1 MPLSRKD
8 FFKGLA
14 VGTIAAPVAIRGLMG
29 ETRAQSDQEGPAV
42 LNGKRYEWKM
52 VTTWPPN
59 FPILGEGCLKLAEMI
74 RTMSGGRID
83 ITVYGG
89 GELVPA
95 LEAFDAVRSGAAQ
108 MGSGA
113 GYYWA
118 GKAPAAQFFASYP
131 YGFNA
136 QQLNSWLLAGGG
148 MALWEELYAGLG
160 LVPFI
165 GGNTGVQMGGWFN
178 RSIDSVADFQ
188 GLKMRIP
195 GLAGS
200 VLERLGGSPVLL
212 AGGEIYTGL
221 ERGII
226 DASEW
231 VGPYHDYLMGFHE
244 IAKYYYYPGWHEWG
258 TAFEFFVNKE
268 AYDALP
274 QDLRA
279 IVRYATDHINA
290 WTLASFETQNAIHL
304 EKIRAMDTV
313 TIRPFPAEVLERVR
327 RESEAVVEEFAAS
340 DPFARRVYDSILDFR
355 RKADVWAGLTE
366 AVYYANANRVG

>member
-14 VGTIAAPVAIRGLMG
+14 VGTNAAPVAIRGLMG
-29 ETRAQSDQEGPAV
+29 KTEAQPTTEGPSV
-42 LNGKRYEWKM
+42 LNGRRHEWKM

-59 FPILGEGCLKLAEMI
+59 FPILGEGCLRLADMI
-74 RTMSGGRID
+74 RTMSGGRIN

-89 GELVPA
+89 GELVPP
-95 LEAFDAVRSGAAQ
+95 LEAFDAVRTGAAD

-113 GYYWA
+113 AYYWA
-118 GKAPAAQFFASYP
+118 GKAPAAQFFASFP

-136 QQLNSWLLAGGG
+136 QQLNAWLMAGGG
-148 MALWEELYAGLG
+148 MALWEELYAELG

-226 DASEW
+226 DATEW

-258 TAFEFFVNKE
+258 TAFEFFVNKKTF
-268 AYDALP
+268 DALP

-279 IVRYATDHINA
+279 IVRYATDHINSM
-290 WTLASFETQNAIHL
+290 TLARFEAENAIHL
-304 EKIRAMDTV
+304 AKIQALDSV
-313 TIRPFPAEVLERVR
+313 EIRPFPSEVLERVR
-327 RESEAVVEEFAAS
+327 QESQEVVEAFAQS
-340 DPFARRVYDSILDFR
+340 DPFARRVYESIQSFR
-355 RKADVWAGLTE
+355 RQADAWAQITE
-366 AVYYANANRVG
+366 AVYYGRSNRMG

>member
-29 ETRAQSDQEGPAV
+29 KTEAQPATEGPAV
-42 LNGKRYEWKM
+42 LNGRRYEWKM

-59 FPILGEGCLKLAEMI
+59 FPILGEGCIKLADMI
-74 RTMSGGRID
+74 RTMSGGRIN

-95 LEAFDAVRSGAAQ
+95 LEAFDAVRTGAAD

-113 GYYWA
+113 AYYWA
-118 GKAPAAQFFASYP
+118 GKAPAAQFFASFP

-136 QQLNSWLLAGGG
+136 QQLNAWLMAGGG
-148 MALWEELYAGLG
+148 MKLWEELYAGLG

-226 DASEW
+226 DATEW

-258 TAFEFFVNKE
+258 TAFEFFVNKKTF
-268 AYDALP
+268 DALP
-274 QDLRA
+274 KDLQA
-279 IVRYATDHINA
+279 IVRYATDHINSM
-290 WTLASFETQNAIHL
+290 TLARFEAENAIHL
-304 EKIRAMDTV
+304 AKIRELDTV
-313 TIRPFPAEVLERVR
+313 EIRPFPPEVLERVR
-327 RESEAVVEEFAAS
+327 QESREVVEAFADS

-355 RKADVWAGLTE
+355 RKATAWAGLTE
-366 AVYYANANRVG
+366 AVYYDQSQRIG